1 MLPNRIAQAR
11 TILRPP
17 QAIPEFQK
25 NNLRHTKKYQSRME
39 KRAIEPIPIDLKTL
53 NSMPRDDKITVI
65 QEEKFLLLTK
75 PPHYQADKK
84 IKSN

>member
-1 MLPNRIAQAR
+1 
-11 TILRPP
+11 
-17 QAIPEFQK
+17 
-25 NNLRHTKKYQSRME
+25 ME

-75 PPHYQADKK
+75 PPPL
-84 IKSN
+84 SSR

>member
-1 MLPNRIAQAR
+1 
-11 TILRPP
+11 
-17 QAIPEFQK
+17 
-25 NNLRHTKKYQSRME
+25 ME